1 MTDKVE
7 DELIALMSREQRG
20 FRTILYFGVVI
31 LALLLVMSAAL
42 GFYYFQVSQAL
53 GRTSSELQHEAFDT
67 RIRMDQQ
74 NNRVVAQEI
83 RLRRIQDEIR
93 SSMGG
98 GAGNADLSQAVA
110 ATRAYLQRGSHPLV
124 SERAIEGV
132 ARAAGDKSAQPALA
146 LISGAASLIA
156 WQRSGEQIPADA
168 EALPELL
175 AAANTAFEQA
185 KADPALRALAN
196 NGLAWVHYLNAS
208 SGRSNYALA
217 DCEAVL
223 AAVAASADGGANI
236 GPQPL
241 YWRAQCERKLGRTR
255 EAFLDYAN
263 ALNQSSDARATD
275 PAETE
280 LAMNAFHGVGTT
292 LIADLGAEDDRVQ
305 TALAL
310 AQRTCAPDAAQE
322 GSARMH
328 LARACL
334 TQAMERRRRLQQT
347 PNQISGSG
355 ENLGFTFLRDENY
368 EGALD
373 HALSVERT
381 GLFAWNELV
390 RALAASHVRS
400 PRATAALAQAR
411 RNISFFRVG
420 QFNLCELRVLLS
432 EQHFNEA
439 VRLISNQHPGEDV
452 ACAAAPS

>member
-20 FRTILYFGVVI
+20 FRTILYVGVVI

-53 GRTSSELQHEAFDT
+53 GTTSTELQHEAFDT

-93 SSMGG
+93 SSLGG
-98 GAGNADLSQAVA
+98 GSSADLSQALA
-110 ATRAYLQRGSHPLV
+110 ATRLYLQRGSHP
-124 SERAIEGV
+124 SANERAIENI
-132 ARAAGDKSAQPALA
+132 ARAGAEKSGEPAYA
-146 LISGAASLIA
+146 LIAGAASLIA

-168 EALPELL
+168 NALPDPL
-175 AAANTAFEQA
+175 AAASGAFERA

-196 NGLAWVHYLNAS
+196 NGLAWVQYLNAS
-208 SGRSNYALA
+208 SGRSNYAPA
-217 DCEAVL
+217 DCDTVF
-223 AAVAASADGGANI
+223 AAVAASAEGGGI

-241 YWRAQCERKLGRTR
+241 YWRAQCERKSGRTR
-255 EAFLDYAN
+255 DAFLDYAN
-263 ALNQSSDARATD
+263 ALDQASGARAPD
-275 PAETE
+275 PAEIE

-292 LIADLGAEDDRVQ
+292 MIPDLDAEDDAVR
-305 TALAL
+305 TALEL
-310 AQRTCAPDAAQE
+310 AERTCAPAE
-322 GSARMH
+322 GEDGSRRMH

-334 TQAMERRRRLQQT
+334 TRAMALRQRLQQT
-347 PNQISGSG
+347 PNQVSGTG

-373 HALSVERT
+373 HAIAIERT

-400 PRATAALAQAR
+400 ARASTALAQAR

-420 QFNLCELRVLLS
+420 QFNLCEVRELLS
-432 EQHFNEA
+432 EQHYNEA
-439 VRLISNQHPGEDV
+439 VRLISNQHPDEDV
-452 ACAAAPS
+452 ACAVAAS